1 MLLKCTPPGVWSLR
15 MLKKSPPCMYIILIW
30 EQPTNRHEQDSA
42 HRTNKVL
49 IKWKQAPDSARQLLR
64 QFTRW
69 RVGGKRCDQNLWGI
83 IVCNFQLS
91 VIFRCW
97 LLATFMYECISNK
110 QVWTKHVVV
119 VVIGVGIWDLSLILW
134 QKIVSKFMLL
144 QFSPHSLASVSTCTK
159 DWLTVSLSTSD
170 TSSQMTVSYS
180 SSSW

>member
-1 MLLKCTPPGVWSLR
+1 MPPLTWPARNAYGPVQGTGTSQELPPTYQNRHSYAPPHTYHRRISIVTGRTRPGLMLLKCTPPGVWRLR
-15 MLKKSPPCMYIILIW
+15 MLRESPPCVYITLFW
-30 EQPTNRHEQDSA
+30 GQPTNRHEQDSA

-119 VVIGVGIWDLSLILW
+119 VVIGVRI
-134 QKIVSKFMLL
+134 
-144 QFSPHSLASVSTCTK
+144 
-159 DWLTVSLSTSD
+159 
-170 TSSQMTVSYS
+170 
-180 SSSW
+180 